1 MRLSVVIP
9 CYNET
14 ATVTT
19 VVERVARAA
28 ALAPREIIAVD
39 DASTDGTALQ
49 LRRLMER
56 PDLDCELRVL
66 THRHN
71 QGKGAALR
79 TGFAAA
85 RGEIIVVQ
93 DADLE
98 YNPTDLPDLL
108 RPIVEGVA
116 DVVYGSRFVG
126 SKYHRTQYFSH
137 YVGNRSL
144 TLLSNVATGLNLT
157 DVYTGYKAF
166 RREVLEGLELREN
179 DYGFEQEFT
188 CKVAR
193 RGYRIYE
200 VGISY
205 AGRTFA
211 EGKKIK
217 WTDGLRGL
225 RNLAVYGFMR
235 R

>member
-9 CYNET
+9 CFNES
-14 ATVTT
+14 ATIAE
-19 VVERVARAA
+19 VVERVARAV
-28 ALAPREIIAVD
+28 ALDPREIIVVD
-39 DASTDGTALQ
+39 DASSDGTAQQLQ
-49 LRRLMER
+49 SLLNRS
-56 PDLDCELRVL
+56 DLGCELRVC
-66 THRHN
+66 THSAN

-79 TGFAAA
+79 TGFAVA
-85 RGEIIVVQ
+85 RGDVIVVQ

-98 YNPTDLPDLL
+98 YNPADLADLL

-144 TLLSNVATGLNLT
+144 TLLSNIATGLNLT
-157 DVYTGYKAF
+157 DVYTGYKAL

-225 RNLAVYGFMR
+225 RNLAVYGILR